1 MTHGARVSAS
11 DFASAYIRKQI
22 LAGDLLPGSRIP
34 QDDIAHRLGVSRIP
48 VREALI
54 GLEREGWVT
63 IEMNRGATVCSLEA
77 GTVRDG
83 YELFGQLYG
92 FAARKAL
99 ARSRSDLTERL
110 IGVARQ
116 AQSTNQP
123 GEFCHLAH
131 VFYTKIVEGAESPR
145 IGVLLRAMS
154 GLLPDDFFSLMPA
167 AIGAGQRG
175 LLAIAAA
182 MQAGDGDD
190 AAGQCTEMM
199 TRIGEH
205 FIDVLGRRGLLS
217 EES

>member
-1 MTHGARVSAS
+1 MARGSRVSAS
-11 DFASAYIRKQI
+11 DFASAYIRKLI

-34 QDDIAHRLGVSRIP
+34 QDDIAHNLGVSRIP

-54 GLEREGWVT
+54 GLEREGWVS

-99 ARSRSDLTERL
+99 ARSRRDLTERL
-110 IGVARQ
+110 TEIARQ
-116 AQSTNQP
+116 AQQTTQP

-131 VFYTKIVEGAESPR
+131 LFYTKIVEGAESPR
-145 IGVLLRAMS
+145 IEVLLRVMS

-175 LLAIAAA
+175 LTTIAAA
-182 MQAGDGDD
+182 MRAGDGEDV
-190 AAGQCTEMM
+190 ARQCTEMM
-199 TRIGEH
+199 IRIGEH
-205 FIDVLGRRGLLS
+205 FVDVLGRRGLLS
-217 EES
+217 GES